1 MKTLIIVISFILS
14 IGFISCEKTNKQSS
28 KNADTMVVKKDSM
41 IKRSDT
47 TGFDKK

>member
-14 IGFISCEKTNKQSS
+14 IGFISCEKTSKESS
-28 KNADTMVVKKDSM
+28 KSADTMVIKKDTM

-47 TGFDKK
+47 SGFNKK